1 VANEPN
7 DVLMRILQEV
17 LDSRRVLGE
26 GIDGVG
32 GRLDSFRNDT
42 LTNFDAAFR
51 RLENVESE
59 LHAVSAALTR
69 LEQSV
74 EGDRARRELLRAE
87 IQTVKERLAA
97 LERRLADLDGDSA
110 DPH

>member
-1 VANEPN
+1 MRNGVTECGTRIQRRGETVAPVQALRYGAAPTEVQSIYVANEPN

-32 GRLDSFRNDT
+32 GHLDSFRNDT

-51 RLENVESE
+51 RLENVEFE

-69 LEQSV
+69 LE
-74 EGDRARRELLRAE
+74 
-87 IQTVKERLAA
+87 
-97 LERRLADLDGDSA
+97 
-110 DPH
+110 